1 MMAMD
6 LARDGDRNDTKNS
19 GKTCD
24 NRTTAC
30 IKERRVVKPFMNYT
44 LILDHYISSHFY
56 TCQRQHISCFSKLT
70 GKSRAT
76 VFLCCPA
83 SKNKHRPNFHPVVR
97 VLTFQG
103 CQNLLSFLCNTSRK
117 WGDSTPPGQTKTH
130 IAREILQ
137 QKCSMLLII

>member
-30 IKERRVVKPFMNYT
+30 IKEGRVVKPFMNYT

-56 TCQRQHISCFSKLT
+56 TCQRQQH
-70 GKSRAT
+70 
-76 VFLCCPA
+76 FLL
-83 SKNKHRPNFHPVVR
+83 F
-97 VLTFQG
+97 
-103 CQNLLSFLCNTSRK
+103 
-117 WGDSTPPGQTKTH
+117 
-130 IAREILQ
+130 
-137 QKCSMLLII
+137 